1 MLNLDQMQVYNCT
14 FQNNSKNKS
23 EIEKK
28 DVEKVRIVLGQR
40 LYLLHKPI
48 SAVNK
53 NRKVNPPILPWLWLF
68 DSSWKF
74 RHPVKFR
81 I

>member
-1 MLNLDQMQVYNCT
+1 MLNLDQMQVYN

-53 NRKVNPPILPWLWLF
+53 NRNVNPPILPWLWLF

-74 RHPVKFR
+74 YRPVKFR

>member
-1 MLNLDQMQVYNCT
+1 MLNLDQMQVYNFKNT
-14 FQNNSKNKS
+14 SKNKS
-23 EIEKK
+23 EIEK

-53 NRKVNPPILPWLWLF
+53 NRNVNPPILP
-68 DSSWKF
+68 
-74 RHPVKFR
+74 
-81 I
+81 

>member
-1 MLNLDQMQVYNCT
+1 MLNLDQMQVYN

-28 DVEKVRIVLGQR
+28 DVRKVRIVLGQR

-53 NRKVNPPILPWLWLF
+53 NRNVNPPILP
-68 DSSWKF
+68 
-74 RHPVKFR
+74 
-81 I
+81 